1 MDSRNRLRARA
12 SAIYVIVAF
21 LGVLLIHE
29 YVVGPLL
36 EPAREVPYSQF
47 RQDLAEQRVAE
58 VTVEPERI
66 VYTLKASS
74 GGNEAGRTT
83 LQAMRIDHG
92 DLVAALV
99 ASGAEFE
106 ARPAQTGLL
115 GPILGWILPILPFA
129 LLWWLLMKRMGGGSG
144 GILSVGKSK
153 ATEITGEMTGVTFA
167 DVAGVDQVE
176 EELKEIIEF
185 LKEPARFA
193 QLGAKLPKG
202 ILLVGPRECSTRGA
216 GGVLLRVRQLCVA
229 CQTAPPN
236 VSVQRRRVSAVRC
249 DRLLAGRELGVARCP
264 TNPIH
269 ALA

>member
-58 VTVEPERI
+58 LTVEPERI

-83 LQAMRIDHG
+83 LQAMRIDDG

-153 ATEITGEMTGVTFA
+153 ATEITGEMTGVSFA

-185 LKEPARFA
+185 LKEPARSPSSAPSCRRESSSWAPESVPHEVRVVFCCVSVNFA
-193 QLGAKLPKG
+193 SP
-202 ILLVGPRECSTRGA
+202 
-216 GGVLLRVRQLCVA
+216 VRQL
-229 CQTAPPN
+229 
-236 VSVQRRRVSAVRC
+236 
-249 DRLLAGRELGVARCP
+249 RLTFRFSGGA
-264 TNPIH
+264 
-269 ALA
+269 